1 MFHSLHQHHSQISHA
16 AVADVLQNDSLF
28 LGLLPDDSMEG
39 VGHDAAVV
47 AAAGVWL
54 GQARSVGED
63 SLVCDQ
69 TLASALLGGGCG
81 VDVVEESLEIIAGK
95 GAVHLLAGPYHQAGR
110 HPPEG

>member
-1 MFHSLHQHHSQISHA
+1 MAQGRKRFTHCSAHSHQHHSQISHA
-16 AVADVLQNDSLF
+16 AVAVAAVSAAVLQNDSLF
-28 LGLLPDDSMEG
+28 LCLLPDDSMEG

-54 GQARSVGED
+54 GCQARSVGED

-81 VDVVEESLEIIAGK
+81 VDVVEESLEII
-95 GAVHLLAGPYHQAGR
+95 
-110 HPPEG
+110 